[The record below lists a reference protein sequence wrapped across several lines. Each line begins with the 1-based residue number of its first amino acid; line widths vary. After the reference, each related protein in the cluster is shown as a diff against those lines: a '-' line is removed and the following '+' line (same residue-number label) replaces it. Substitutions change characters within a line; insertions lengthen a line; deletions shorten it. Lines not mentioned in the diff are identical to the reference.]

1 MLKDCVYLW
10 MSDPR
15 SLLPWA
21 LDRNVEQCVC
31 DSACVCVCVC
41 DSAHICA
48 TWGGVAASMNSETD
62 WGWGS

>member
-21 LDRNVEQCVC
+21 LDRNVELCVCVRQCVC
-31 DSACVCVCVC
+31 DSARVCVRLCV
-41 DSAHICA
+41 
-48 TWGGVAASMNSETD
+48 
-62 WGWGS
+62 